1 MRAHKR
7 PPNPD
12 LGDLEKISKE
22 RKGKERQMWKL
33 EVIWK
38 RLRLFDV
45 SPLLIQ
51 QIIIRQSFPA
61 EISWELHASYV
72 IF

>member
-1 MRAHKR
+1 
-7 PPNPD
+7 
-12 LGDLEKISKE
+12 
-22 RKGKERQMWKL
+22 MWKL

-51 QIIIRQSFPA
+51 QIIIRQSFPV

>member
-1 MRAHKR
+1 
-7 PPNPD
+7 
-12 LGDLEKISKE
+12 
-22 RKGKERQMWKL
+22 MWKL